1 MWEIWFNV
9 VFSQGFQQGLV
20 LCQRQDVMKHVKK
33 NRRKIFWNRLY
44 KIRDI
49 SPWFHAPHHI
59 FYVLSDLI
67 GGLQTKEVEVS
78 QQVVVEGKELEIQ
91 LGQSQTAWEDKPM
104 NAQGDHVNK
113 MNKIVLL
120 KLHKWHPCLNTNALE
135 YIYVYQLI
143 RVCTWGMND

>member
-1 MWEIWFNV
+1 MSSFHNQAL
-9 VFSQGFQQGLV
+9 FLR
-20 LCQRQDVMKHVKK
+20 QREDAVKHAKK
-33 NRRKIFWNRLY
+33 NIRRVFWNQLY

-91 LGQSQTAWEDKPM
+91 LGQSQTACDDEQM
-104 NAQGDHVNK
+104 NTKGDRVNK
-113 MNKIVLL
+113 TEWDKTEFVLL
-120 KLHKWHPCLNTNALE
+120 KWHKWHPCLNTNALE
-135 YIYVYQLI
+135 YVYVYQQI
-143 RVCTWGMND
+143 RVCTWGMNV